1 MLEFKLNY
9 YFEKYKDSCVISLSK
24 FRDRFIKENGDF
36 PLINEVF
43 IMIQKYQYKN
53 YGDLVASGRKTTKE
67 VIRVMAGV
75 WLWIIKVIR
84 GGSMIQFLVGCLCGF
99 VGTIMLL
106 FMYAALVVGGDKDE

>member
-67 VIRVMAGV
+67 VKKGYYYKQEYNR
-75 WLWIIKVIR
+75 LQKR
-84 GGSMIQFLVGCLCGF
+84 F
-99 VGTIMLL
+99 GTVTERKRRKIMEA
-106 FMYAALVVGGDKDE
+106 YNDNK

>member
-9 YFEKYKDSCVISLSK
+9 YFEKYKDNCVISLSK

-53 YGDLVASGRKTTKE
+53 YGNLVPSGKLTNVRMKKGYYHRHEYNRLRDRFGTVEERKRRKILE
-67 VIRVMAGV
+67 AHNDS
-75 WLWIIKVIR
+75 K
-84 GGSMIQFLVGCLCGF
+84 
-99 VGTIMLL
+99 
-106 FMYAALVVGGDKDE
+106 